1 MNYNRSFFLLAF
13 FLFTLLC
20 RARAQQDSAVFL
32 GKKAITLTEVVVHSN
47 LNVAGFIERVKNDTT
62 FYKAFKNLKVI
73 GYTSLNDVR
82 MLDKNGK
89 ETATLESK
97 TRQMVKEGCRSMEVL
112 NEKVTGDMYDANKN
126 WNYYTMELYAGLF
139 FSQGT
144 VCGDN
149 NIVKGDEL
157 SLKNKSGIAKHKEQ
171 LKMLFFN
178 PGKKIP
184 GIPFIGN
191 KIALF
196 DDDVAKLYDFII
208 DMSEY
213 DGQLCYVF
221 TIRARADLTNS
232 EKNDIVINE
241 MVTWFNS
248 KTMEIVGRNYDLSYN
263 AKVYDFN
270 VRMEV
275 QMTKVGDYLVPKLLR
290 YNGEWHA
297 IFKKRERG
305 VFTATLFDYNF

>member
-1 MNYNRSFFLLAF
+1 MNYNRSFSLLVF
-13 FLFTLLC
+13 FLFALLC
-20 RARAQQDSAVFL
+20 RASAQQDSAVYL
-32 GKKAITLTEVVVHSN
+32 GKKAVTLTEVVVHSK

-82 MLDKNGK
+82 MLDKKGH
-89 ETATLESK
+89 EIATLESK
-97 TRQMVKEGCRSMEVL
+97 TRQAVKDGCRSMEVL

-126 WNYYTMELYAGLF
+126 WNYYTMQLYAGLF

-221 TIRARADLTNS
+221 TIRARADLTHS
-232 EKNDIVINE
+232 EKNDVVINE

-248 KTMEIVGRNYDLSYN
+248 NTMEIVARNYDLSYD
-263 AKVYDFN
+263 AGVYDFN

-275 QMTKVGDYLVPKLLR
+275 QMGRAGDYLVPKLLR

-305 VFTATLFDYNF
+305 VFTATLFDYSF